1 MVAAMPPA
9 MEAGYGYENEKL
21 RSLCDVSQK
30 HTKTY
35 INHRFPN
42 ESAAVPIIAP
52 LPENLNEEGL
62 RANANKQICVRKN
75 VYNSRASYE
84 LAGRVIIKI

>member
-9 MEAGYGYENEKL
+9 VEAGYGYENEKL

-42 ESAAVPIIAP
+42 ESAAAPIIAP
-52 LPENLNEEGL
+52 LPENLNEDHL
-62 RANANKQICVRKN
+62 IINA
-75 VYNSRASYE
+75 
-84 LAGRVIIKI
+84 IKIIFIRYIE